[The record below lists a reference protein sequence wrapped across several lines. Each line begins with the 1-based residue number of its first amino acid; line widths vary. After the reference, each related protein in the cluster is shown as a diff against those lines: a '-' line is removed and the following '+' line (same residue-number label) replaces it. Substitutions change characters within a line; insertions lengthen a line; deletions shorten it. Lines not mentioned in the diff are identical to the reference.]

1 MTAGSF
7 LGPLSF
13 LTVMAVLASA
23 PWAVAQKT
31 IEPPANAPA
40 TVEWNAG
47 KERLKLRYHGGV
59 ILDAAIRAEDAAG
72 RPVAGVEVKLEPSE
86 TAGEKVEQRLKFIP
100 AKPREGVKL
109 VLRGTVTGSEEAF
122 PAETESAAQKR
133 FPFVRNSVGL
143 SRNLRNNA
151 VYDRRW
157 DWVLVGPA
165 DGATRIQPEREEKQ
179 RITFTWESRGASLEL
194 VFRPRFYQK
203 HKDIAHFEPWTYKA
217 WKGSMTGYCTWW
229 AYKSSFSQ
237 TTLDQIVDVFAE
249 KKLADFGYRYIQL
262 DDAYQIGNGSCPR
275 NWLTWNEKFPG
286 GADYT
291 IRKIR
296 SAGLEPGI
304 WVHRVHRPSDPG
316 VADIGKQHPDWFV
329 RKPNGEL
336 FMDQGFYCLNTR
348 NKDALDGMARPIYRE
363 LKKQGWGYVKID
375 GAGDLLYSYRNQP
388 EHFKKIGT
396 TPGESLRAWD
406 QVAREELGR
415 DVYILTCWGVKPGLN
430 SIGLVDG
437 CRLGSDGFGPAGLQ
451 RFTSWNGVVWR
462 NDPDHCDILA
472 EWLTNKT
479 MMKTFGA
486 QAAMTDTIEQP
497 CIVSM
502 AGGVLMVSDK
512 AEAYK
517 DDSNL
522 EGMKRSAPV
531 LFTVPGQLYDYSQ
544 RGPGDYGAPLR
555 GGEATWWMLEI
566 DRPFDHWSVL
576 ARFNWRR
583 EKLGWKR
590 PGSPETEVKFADLG
604 LAEDREYL
612 VFEFW
617 TQTFLGESKSSF
629 KAPAQDASNGLQ
641 VFAIREARPHPWI
654 LSTTRHISQDGVSL
668 LDERWDNDRK
678 ILSGK
683 SAVVSGDPYVLTV
696 HLPRGFRLRS
706 AEVGGEKVEFANQ
719 TETATVRIVPSATKT
734 VEWRIAFAAGAGA
747 IDLGS
752 LLEDM
757 LDRSQIAEFPR
768 PEFVCKQAGSYNR
781 LSKTPGNPDWFIGG
795 DFCQFYGSNDVEGRK
810 EWFMLDVEGPGVVT
824 RWWLTQYRYE
834 GTIRIYLDGAKEPI
848 FEGRGDKL
856 VGGNGITVPP
866 LAAVRGA
873 GCNLYLPIPFR
884 QHCRIT
890 YDGPNAGTSFK
901 ETSIFYNINYLQ
913 YPKGTEVKTLTKA
926 DLKASSELLARVGRE
941 LLRPEDNHIAI
952 HRKVKGGVQTLKPGQ
967 TMTRKATGQGA
978 ICLLRLRIGAKDIEQ
993 AMRSTVI
1000 TADFDGKRRVW
1011 APFGEFFGSG
1021 LGINPYKDWWRR
1033 VEKDG
1038 WMTCWWPMP
1047 FRKSAELNITNQ
1059 GMSESIEAEF
1069 DDIGIAAWKWTDRT
1083 MYFHSAWRGENLI
1096 ETVGDDLKNM
1106 KEWNYITIEGKG
1118 VYVGDSLSLYNR
1130 PRMNWHLG
1138 PWWGEGDEK
1147 IFVDGESFPSHFGTG
1162 SEDYYGYAFNSTSPF
1177 EAPFHAQPIA
1187 KANWGIGHTT
1197 DERVRIHDRIPF
1209 KTKFRFDMELF
1220 HWQPKRKIDYATTTH
1235 WYACDGAT
1243 SNGQATPEKVREK
1256 VAQPWAGPDETP
1268 ATNSR

>member
-1 MTAGSF
+1 
-7 LGPLSF
+7 
-13 LTVMAVLASA
+13 MAVLAVTATVAAAA
-23 PWAVAQKT
+23 P
-31 IEPPANAPA
+31 PPNAPA
-40 TVEWNAG
+40 TVEWNAQAG
-47 KERLKLRYHGGV
+47 RLSLRYHGGV
-59 ILDAAIRAEDAAG
+59 ILDATVGAEDASGHAA
-72 RPVAGVEVKLEPSE
+72 AGVEVKLEP
-86 TAGEKVEQRLKFIP
+86 TVTPGEKVEQRLEFVLV
-100 AKPREGVKL
+100 KPQEGVTL
-109 VLRGTVTGSEEAF
+109 VLRGAASGSEEAF
-122 PAETESAAQKR
+122 PAETSSEAQKR
-133 FPFVRNSVGL
+133 FPLVRTSVGL
-143 SRNLRNNA
+143 SHNLRNNA

-157 DWVLVGPA
+157 DWVLIGPA

-179 RITFTWESRGASLEL
+179 RITFTCESRGASLEL

-217 WKGSMTGYCTWW
+217 WKGSLTGYCTWW
-229 AYKSSFSQ
+229 AYKGDFSQ
-237 TTLDQIVDVFAE
+237 TTLDRIVDVFAE

-262 DDAYQIGNGSCPR
+262 DDAYQIGNGSCPQ

-286 GADYT
+286 GADYA
-291 IRKIR
+291 IKRIR

-304 WVHRVHRPSDPG
+304 WVHRVHRPSDPH

-388 EHFKKIGT
+388 EHFEKIGT

-415 DVYILTCWGVKPGLN
+415 DVYILTCWGVQPGLN

-462 NDPDHCDILA
+462 NDPDHCDVLA
-472 EWLTNKT
+472 EWLKDKT
-479 MMKTFGA
+479 TMKTFGA

-497 CIVSM
+497 GVVSM

-576 ARFNWRR
+576 ARFNWRQ

-590 PGSPETEVKFADLG
+590 PGAPETEVKFADLG

-617 TQTFLGESKSSF
+617 TQTFLGKSKGSF

-641 VFAIREARPHPWI
+641 VFAIREARLHPWV
-654 LSTTRHISQDGVSL
+654 LSTTRHISQGGVSL
-668 LDERWDNDRK
+668 LDERWDNDGK

-706 AEVGGEKVEFANQ
+706 AEVRGEKVEFANQ

-734 VEWRIAFAAGAGA
+734 VEWKMAFAAGAGA
-747 IDLGS
+747 IHLGS

-757 LDRSQIAEFPR
+757 LDRSQIA
-768 PEFVCKQAGSYNR
+768 
-781 LSKTPGNPDWFIGG
+781 
-795 DFCQFYGSNDVEGRK
+795 
-810 EWFMLDVEGPGVVT
+810 
-824 RWWLTQYRYE
+824 
-834 GTIRIYLDGAKEPI
+834 
-848 FEGRGDKL
+848 
-856 VGGNGITVPP
+856 
-866 LAAVRGA
+866 
-873 GCNLYLPIPFR
+873 
-884 QHCRIT
+884 
-890 YDGPNAGTSFK
+890 
-901 ETSIFYNINYLQ
+901 
-913 YPKGTEVKTLTKA
+913 
-926 DLKASSELLARVGRE
+926 
-941 LLRPEDNHIAI
+941 
-952 HRKVKGGVQTLKPGQ
+952 
-967 TMTRKATGQGA
+967 
-978 ICLLRLRIGAKDIEQ
+978 
-993 AMRSTVI
+993 
-1000 TADFDGKRRVW
+1000 
-1011 APFGEFFGSG
+1011 EFFGSG

-1047 FRKSAELNITNQ
+1047 FKESAEVSVTNH
-1059 GMSESIEAEF
+1059 GMTESIEAEF

-1083 MYFHSAWRGENLI
+1083 MYFHSAWRGENLM
-1096 ETVGDDLKNM
+1096 EVVGDDFKNM

-1118 VYVGDSLSLYNR
+1118 VYAGDSLSLYNR
-1130 PRMNWHLG
+1130 PRMNWHIG

-1177 EAPFHAQPIA
+1177 EAPFHAQPTA

-1256 VAQPWAGPDETP
+1256 VAQTWVGPDETP
-1268 ATNSR
+1268 AADSR

>member
-1 MTAGSF
+1 
-7 LGPLSF
+7 
-13 LTVMAVLASA
+13 MAVLASA
-23 PWAVAQKT
+23 PGAVAQKT

-40 TVEWNAG
+40 TVAWNARQG
-47 KERLKLRYHGGV
+47 RLSLRYRGAV
-59 ILDAAIRAEDAAG
+59 ILDAAIRAEDAEG
-72 RPVAGVEVKLEPSE
+72 RAVAGVEVKLEPSE
-86 TAGEKVEQRLKFIP
+86 TVGEKVEQRLRFVP
-100 AKPREGVKL
+100 AKPQEGVKL
-109 VLRGTVTGSEEAF
+109 VLRGTAIGSEEAF
-122 PAETESAAQKR
+122 PAETGSEAQKR
-133 FPFVRNSVGL
+133 FPYVRNSVGL

-229 AYKSSFSQ
+229 AYRGDFSQ

-262 DDAYQIGNGSCPR
+262 DDAYQIGNGSCPQ

-304 WVHRVHRPSDPG
+304 WVHRVHRPSDPH

-336 FMDQGFYCLNTR
+336 FMDQGFYCLNTQ

-415 DVYILTCWGVKPGLN
+415 DVYILTCWGVQPGLN

-472 EWLTNKT
+472 EWLKDKT
-479 MMKTFGA
+479 TMKTFGA

-497 CIVSM
+497 SVVSM

-517 DDSNL
+517 DDGNL

-576 ARFNWRR
+576 ARFNWRQ

-590 PGSPETEVKFADLG
+590 PGAPETEVKFADLG

-617 TQTFLGESKSSF
+617 TQTFLGKSKGSF

-654 LSTTRHISQDGVSL
+654 LSTTRHISQGGVSL
-668 LDERWDNDRK
+668 LDERWDDDRK

-683 SAVVSGDPYVLTV
+683 SSVVIGDPYVLTV

-706 AEVGGEKVEFANQ
+706 AEIGGEKVEFANQ

-734 VEWRIAFAAGAGA
+734 VEWKIAFAAGAGA

-757 LDRSQIAEFPR
+757 LDRSQIA
-768 PEFVCKQAGSYNR
+768 
-781 LSKTPGNPDWFIGG
+781 
-795 DFCQFYGSNDVEGRK
+795 
-810 EWFMLDVEGPGVVT
+810 
-824 RWWLTQYRYE
+824 
-834 GTIRIYLDGAKEPI
+834 
-848 FEGRGDKL
+848 
-856 VGGNGITVPP
+856 
-866 LAAVRGA
+866 
-873 GCNLYLPIPFR
+873 
-884 QHCRIT
+884 
-890 YDGPNAGTSFK
+890 
-901 ETSIFYNINYLQ
+901 
-913 YPKGTEVKTLTKA
+913 
-926 DLKASSELLARVGRE
+926 
-941 LLRPEDNHIAI
+941 
-952 HRKVKGGVQTLKPGQ
+952 
-967 TMTRKATGQGA
+967 
-978 ICLLRLRIGAKDIEQ
+978 
-993 AMRSTVI
+993 
-1000 TADFDGKRRVW
+1000 
-1011 APFGEFFGSG
+1011 EFFGSG

-1106 KEWNYITIEGKG
+1106 KEWNYITIAGKG

-1130 PRMNWHLG
+1130 PRMDWHIG

-1187 KANWGIGHTT
+1187 EANWGIGHTT

>member
-1 MTAGSF
+1 MTPRSF
-7 LGPLSF
+7 LRPLSF
-13 LTVMAVLASA
+13 LTVMAVLAGAS
-23 PWAVAQKT
+23 WALAQKS
-31 IEPPANAPA
+31 IEPPPNAPA

-86 TAGEKVEQRLKFIP
+86 TAGEKVEQRLKLIP

-133 FPFVRNSVGL
+133 FPYVRNSVGL
-143 SRNLRNNA
+143 SHNLRNNA

-157 DWVLVGPA
+157 DWVLAGPA

-179 RITFTWESRGASLEL
+179 RITFTCESRGASLEL

-217 WKGSMTGYCTWW
+217 WKGSLTGYCTWW
-229 AYKSSFSQ
+229 AYKGDFSQ
-237 TTLDQIVDVFAE
+237 TTLDRIVDVFAE

-262 DDAYQIGNGSCPR
+262 DDAYQIGNGSCPQ

-296 SAGLEPGI
+296 SAGMEPGI
-304 WVHRVHRPSDPG
+304 WVHRVHRPSDPH

-388 EHFKKIGT
+388 EHFEKIGT

-415 DVYILTCWGVKPGLN
+415 DVYILTCWGVQPGLN

-462 NDPDHCDILA
+462 NDPDHCDVLA
-472 EWLTNKT
+472 EWLKDKT
-479 MMKTFGA
+479 TMKTFGA

-497 CIVSM
+497 GVVSM

-576 ARFNWRR
+576 ARFNWRQ

-590 PGSPETEVKFADLG
+590 PGAPETEVKFADLG

-617 TQTFLGESKSSF
+617 TQTFLGKSKGSF

-641 VFAIREARPHPWI
+641 VFAIREARLHPWV
-654 LSTTRHISQDGVSL
+654 LSTTRHISQGGVSL
-668 LDERWDNDRK
+668 LEERWDNDGK

-706 AEVGGEKVEFANQ
+706 AEVRGEKVEFANQ

-734 VEWRIAFAAGAGA
+734 VEWKMAFAAGAGA
-747 IDLGS
+747 IHLGS

-757 LDRSQIAEFPR
+757 LDRSQIA
-768 PEFVCKQAGSYNR
+768 
-781 LSKTPGNPDWFIGG
+781 
-795 DFCQFYGSNDVEGRK
+795 
-810 EWFMLDVEGPGVVT
+810 
-824 RWWLTQYRYE
+824 
-834 GTIRIYLDGAKEPI
+834 
-848 FEGRGDKL
+848 
-856 VGGNGITVPP
+856 
-866 LAAVRGA
+866 
-873 GCNLYLPIPFR
+873 
-884 QHCRIT
+884 
-890 YDGPNAGTSFK
+890 
-901 ETSIFYNINYLQ
+901 
-913 YPKGTEVKTLTKA
+913 
-926 DLKASSELLARVGRE
+926 
-941 LLRPEDNHIAI
+941 
-952 HRKVKGGVQTLKPGQ
+952 
-967 TMTRKATGQGA
+967 
-978 ICLLRLRIGAKDIEQ
+978 
-993 AMRSTVI
+993 
-1000 TADFDGKRRVW
+1000 
-1011 APFGEFFGSG
+1011 EFFGSG

-1047 FRKSAELNITNQ
+1047 FKESAEVSVTNH
-1059 GMSESIEAEF
+1059 GMTESIEAEF

-1083 MYFHSAWRGENLI
+1083 MYFHSAWRGENLM
-1096 ETVGDDLKNM
+1096 EVVGDDFKNM

-1118 VYVGDSLSLYNR
+1118 VYAGDSLSLYNR
-1130 PRMNWHLG
+1130 PRMNWHIG

-1177 EAPFHAQPIA
+1177 EAPFHAQPTA

-1256 VAQPWAGPDETP
+1256 VAQTWVGPDETP
-1268 ATNSR
+1268 AADSR